1 MIDKYNFQI
10 GEKLIDIYGR
20 RGVISY
26 VCHCE
31 RCEERGFYEFI
42 AK

>member
-31 RCEERGFYEFI
+31 RARNEDSMNL
-42 AK
+42 